1 MAQRLVRLIDEIS
14 TWFGKTFAWSILV
27 LTFVIGYEVFARY
40 VFRAPTTWG
49 YDASYMLYGLL
60 FMTAGAHTLARNG
73 LVRGAFV
80 YRTFP
85 PRRQAWLDLVL
96 YFLFFFPGMIA
107 FVYAGWN
114 YFYLSWLFNE
124 HSSFSPAGPPLW
136 PFKFLIPFCGAL
148 MLVQGLAEMARCVIA
163 IRTRAWPDKLADV
176 EETEALAL
184 AEAQRAAGAALAH
197 AREEAGR

>member
-60 FMTAGAHTLARNG
+60 FMTAGAYTLARNG
-73 LVRGAFV
+73 HVRGDFV

-136 PFKFLIPFCGAL
+136 PFKFLIP
-148 MLVQGLAEMARCVIA
+148 LVGGFMILQGVAEVIRCVLC
-163 IRTRAWPDKLADV
+163 IRTGEWPPRQQDVQELENEILEQVQQERGESRA
-176 EETEALAL
+176 
-184 AEAQRAAGAALAH
+184 
-197 AREEAGR
+197 